1 MDSRSR
7 KTSTGQPDP
16 QALQDFLT
24 RLNAEIHERADWG
37 KVADYIPE
45 LANVDPAQFGIAV
58 ALADG
63 TVCTAGAADKRFSIQ
78 SVSKV
83 FSLACVLGRIGEQ
96 IWTRVGREPSG
107 SRFDSILLLELEKGR
122 PRNPFI
128 NAGALVVTDELLTG
142 RTPRDALSEVIHFI
156 RAAAED
162 SDIHID
168 KAVAQSEEATG
179 ARNRA
184 MANYLKSYGN
194 LKNPV
199 DFTLG
204 TYFHQCAIEMSCIQ
218 LAMAGRGIAGLPR
231 APMLLSETRARRINA
246 LMLICGHYD
255 ESGDFAF
262 RVGLPGKSGVGG
274 GLLMVAPDRASIAIW
289 SPGLNETGNSRAGSY
304 AAERLA
310 QFTGWSVF
318 G

>member
-1 MDSRSR
+1 MAQAQNRQITP
-7 KTSTGQPDP
+7 K
-16 QALQDFLT
+16 ALQDFLT
-24 RLNAEIHERADWG
+24 ALNDEVHEHADWG

-45 LANVDPAQFGIAV
+45 LADVDPAQFGIAV
-58 ALADG
+58 VLADG
-63 TVCTAGAADKRFSIQ
+63 TMCSAGAADKPFSIQ

-128 NAGALVVTDELLTG
+128 NAGALVVTDELLTN
-142 RTPRDALSEVIHFI
+142 RSPRDALSEVIGFI

-162 SDIHID
+162 DDIHID
-168 KAVAQSEEATG
+168 KAVAKSEEDTG

-184 MANYLKSYGN
+184 LANYLQSYGN
-194 LKNPV
+194 LMNPV
-199 DFTLG
+199 EYTLG

-218 LAMAGRGIAGLPR
+218 LAMAGRCIAGLPD
-231 APMLLSETRARRINA
+231 APLLLSETRARRINA
-246 LMLICGHYD
+246 LMLTCGHYD

-289 SPGLNETGNSRAGSY
+289 SPGLNETGNSRAGNY